1 MSSSTTSPMETLLG
15 PHLYAGGGTK
25 KANSLFVSKTT
36 EELVRDKDFVL
47 LYFSA
52 SWCPPC
58 QAFSP
63 VLIDFYKRYA
73 SQFKLE
79 VVYVSSDRS
88 LNEFNDYYGKMP
100 WLAIPTDSGAAKL
113 KSELASKLQIR
124 GIPALIVLDAK
135 SGLFVTAE
143 TREQIQKLKM
153 TDATAVKALV
163 DSWKNTERLTLE
175 EGAKKSTG
183 GENLLKQLLFAIL
196 KNPMYIFGLL
206 YFAKMAMRKY
216 KEITGDTGDAD
227 GGKAE
232 L

>member
-1 MSSSTTSPMETLLG
+1 MSNANISALDTLLG
-15 PHLYAGGGTK
+15 PQLFAGGRIK
-25 KANSLFVSKTT
+25 KSNAFVSKSTK
-36 EELVRDKDFVL
+36 EIIRDKDFVL

-63 VLIDFYKRYA
+63 VLIDFYDRYA
-73 SQFKLE
+73 AAFKLE
-79 VVYVSSDRS
+79 IVYVSSDRS
-88 LNEFNDYYGKMP
+88 LNEFSDYYGKMP
-100 WLAIPTDSGAAKL
+100 WAAIPTDNGAAKI

-135 SGLFVTAE
+135 SGLFVTAD
-143 TREQIQKLKM
+143 TREQIQRLKIS
-153 TDATAVKALV
+153 DAAAAKQLV

-175 EGAKKSTG
+175 EGAKKQSG
-183 GENLLKQLLFAIL
+183 GRNLFVQLLLTIL

-206 YFAKMAMRKY
+206 YFAKMAMRKF
-216 KEITGDTGDAD
+216 KDITGDSGEDVN
-227 GGKAE
+227 KE